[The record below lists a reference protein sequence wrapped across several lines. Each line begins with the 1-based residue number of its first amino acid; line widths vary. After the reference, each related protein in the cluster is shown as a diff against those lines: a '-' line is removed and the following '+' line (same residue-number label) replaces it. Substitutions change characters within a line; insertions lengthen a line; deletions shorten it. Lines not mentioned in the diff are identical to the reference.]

1 MRGKERCVTGWS
13 NVISRFLRHPSILF
27 KLPTMLQTK
36 HAKKRGTEDEN
47 RGRGRVSIFHPF
59 NNVGMISAY
68 PLITSLLFSSPPRS
82 LLSLVSCK
90 PSFFSSGERKSSLFL
105 SPASLFC
112 RLSVCLSFQSSLH
125 RPPLS
130 REGILLYSTDLLLSS
145 PSFLQPTSFFH
156 FSSQSVFFP
165 FCLDS

>member
-1 MRGKERCVTGWS
+1 MRGKEGCVTGWS

-36 HAKKRGTEDEN
+36 HAKKKRGTGDEN
-47 RGRGRVSIFHPF
+47 RGRGRVSFFHPF

-82 LLSLVSCK
+82 LLSLVSCN

-125 RPPLS
+125 PPLLS
-130 REGILLYSTDLLLSS
+130 REGILLYSADLLLSS
-145 PSFLQPTSFFH
+145 PSFLQPTSFTF
-156 FSSQSVFFP
+156 FSQSVFFL